1 MAAIRATTLGALVS
15 RHYWS
20 VQIINPLQRF
30 CFFCGCFPLLKFIN
44 ILGTAFSN
52 KIIRFLSDALT
63 WIQWWFHSY
72 CFTHIVVQRNWG
84 MNFVCLFVV
93 FFFLSLL
100 FLFFLSS
107 CSCVEQV
114 LCKRY
119 SNIINA
125 WLEWMVNKPLV
136 AVKASHQ
143 KRIATFYFLFVTLLL
158 VESWNWIQI
167 VIFKR
172 WCILIFS
179 ANMK

>member
-52 KIIRFLSDALT
+52 KIIRFFSDALI

-93 FFFLSLL
+93 FFFLYFFYS
-100 FLFFLSS
+100 FFLHVHVWS
-107 CSCVEQV
+107 
-114 LCKRY
+114 K
-119 SNIINA
+119 
-125 WLEWMVNKPLV
+125 
-136 AVKASHQ
+136 
-143 KRIATFYFLFVTLLL
+143 YFA
-158 VESWNWIQI
+158 
-167 VIFKR
+167 R
-172 WCILIFS
+172 DILIS
-179 ANMK
+179 SMLDWSEWSTSH